1 MFHDS
6 SPVTCDNEKAN
17 IFNNYFYSI
26 FTKTMHNTVSINNH
40 PTVLSNIIITEEDVY
55 DAFINLDTSKAMGPD
70 GISQI
75 VLSKCASVLCKPLH
89 HLFCLTLKY
98 GYLPCEWKLH
108 KIIPVFKSGDRTQ
121 VKNYHPISLLSNTSK
136 VLERIICNKITNHIV
151 CQINPAQF
159 GFLQNRSTV
168 QQLLSFLSNA
178 FNDCNQL
185 DVIYLDISKAFDTVS
200 HPHLLTKHSSFNI
213 GGEVWL
219 WFQAYITN
227 RRQYVSINNSNSCLL
242 PVESG
247 VPQGSI
253 LGPLLFI
260 IYMNNI
266 PDSVFY
272 SNIYLF
278 ADDTKCFKRIIVKN
292 EMDLLQSDI
301 NCLFN
306 WSSTTH
312 LSFHPSKSCHL
323 SFNQKFPTSY
333 TINGTTINSLPI
345 HKDLGVLISNN
356 LEWSPHQDFVLTKA
370 YKTLGLIRRTFSQS
384 ISSSVKVKL
393 YISLVRSQIMYCS
406 TVWHPPLMKDI
417 TKIEQLQHRATK
429 CFNSVTHTKLL
440 HKIRSFGITGTLFN
454 WFVAYLS
461 NCVQYV

>member
-1 MFHDS
+1 M
-6 SPVTCDNEKAN
+6 
-17 IFNNYFYSI
+17 
-26 FTKTMHNTVSINNH
+26 
-40 PTVLSNIIITEEDVY
+40 
-55 DAFINLDTSKAMGPD
+55 
-70 GISQI
+70 
-75 VLSKCASVLCKPLH
+75 
-89 HLFCLTLKY
+89 
-98 GYLPCEWKLH
+98 
-108 KIIPVFKSGDRTQ
+108 
-121 VKNYHPISLLSNTSK
+121 
-136 VLERIICNKITNHIV
+136 V

-178 FNDCNQL
+178 FNDRNQL

-200 HPHLLTKHSSFNI
+200 HPHLLTKLSSFNI

-278 ADDTKCFKRIIVKN
+278 ADDTKCFKRIIVQN
-292 EMDLLQSDI
+292 DMDLLQSDI

-333 TINGTTINSLPI
+333 TINGTTINSLPV

-370 YKTLGLIRRTFSQS
+370 YKTLSLIRRTFSQS
-384 ISSSVKVKL
+384 VSSSVKVKL

-406 TVWHPPLMKDI
+406 PVWRPHLMKDI
-417 TKIEQLQHRATK
+417 TKIEQLQRRQ
-429 CFNSVTHTKLL
+429 S
-440 HKIRSFGITGTLFN
+440 
-454 WFVAYLS
+454 
-461 NCVQYV
+461 

>member
-1 MFHDS
+1 MFYDS
-6 SPVTCDNEKAN
+6 SPVTCDNEKVN
-17 IFNNYFYSI
+17 ILTTI
-26 FTKTMHNTVSINNH
+26 FTPFLQRPCIIHAVSINNH
-40 PTVLSNIIITEEDVY
+40 PTFLSNIIITEDVY
-55 DAFINLDTSKAMGPD
+55 DALINLDTSKAMGPD
-70 GISQI
+70 GISLI
-75 VLSKCASVLCKPLH
+75 VLSKCASVLYKPLH
-89 HLFCLTLKY
+89 HLSCLTLKY

-121 VKNYHPISLLSNTSK
+121 VKNYRPISSLSNTSK
-136 VLERIICNKITNHIV
+136 VLERKIYNKITNHMV

-178 FNDCNQL
+178 FNGLNQL

-200 HPHLLTKHSSFNI
+200 HPHLLTKLSSFNI

-227 RRQYVSINNSNSCLL
+227 RRQCVSINNSNSCLL

-247 VPQGSI
+247 VPQGRI

-272 SNIYLF
+272 SDIYLF
-278 ADDTKCFKRIIVKN
+278 ADDTKCFKHIIVQN
-292 EMDLLQSDI
+292 DMDLLQSDI

-312 LSFHPSKSCHL
+312 LSFHPS
-323 SFNQKFPTSY
+323 
-333 TINGTTINSLPI
+333 
-345 HKDLGVLISNN
+345 
-356 LEWSPHQDFVLTKA
+356 
-370 YKTLGLIRRTFSQS
+370 
-384 ISSSVKVKL
+384 
-393 YISLVRSQIMYCS
+393 
-406 TVWHPPLMKDI
+406 
-417 TKIEQLQHRATK
+417 
-429 CFNSVTHTKLL
+429 
-440 HKIRSFGITGTLFN
+440 
-454 WFVAYLS
+454 
-461 NCVQYV
+461 